1 MNFEK
6 VEIYGFKSF
15 ADKAEIKFGDGIT
28 GIVGPNGCGKS
39 NVADAIR
46 WVLGEQSAKTLRGSS
61 MQDVIFSGTQG
72 RKSLSYCEVSLFF
85 DNSNKMFSIDYNELI
100 ITRKLFRSGE
110 SEYYINKQPAR
121 LRDIVDLLHECGI
134 GKEGYTII
142 GQGKVE
148 EIMSAKP
155 EDRRMIFE
163 EATGIA
169 KFKTRKNESQRKLER
184 THENL
189 VRYIDI
195 LTEIENQLAPLERQ
209 AAKAREF
216 NELSEELKYHELN
229 TYIAK
234 VDGVETAKGKI
245 NTRIKGLDEQ
255 SALRNEELVKAQG
268 EYDKI
273 FSDITDADT
282 KLNQLHDELLEK
294 RVSMEKSSGAKQLYE
309 QKISYLK
316 SQIERAEKE
325 IESNIALIDECKTSF
340 SSNEDKLKE
349 DTAQLE
355 KLKEKA
361 EKLSKR
367 LLSVSEKI
375 ALGEELQDANRKKV
389 IESIETLSDIKLNKG
404 TMSIEKNN
412 LVEKLN
418 ELTVK
423 LDELSVK
430 REEQFNN
437 KEKCDKNIDELDRA
451 VFDLKNQI
459 EQKENEVRNGNEE
472 VAKLD
477 NAIYSLNSVITTL
490 VTKDNFYK
498 ALKDNYEGYAP
509 AVKNLLNKAKQN
521 GELKR
526 RIKGVVAEL
535 IKSDKKF
542 DIALETALAAAA
554 QNVVTATPDDA
565 RYLIEYLKV
574 NGLGRITFLPITSVK
589 PREQSVQVTL
599 ALKEQGALGVANELV
614 SYDKQYENVISNLL
628 GNTLIVDTLQN
639 ATRIADKYRFAFKM
653 VTLDG
658 DVFTTQGAMTG
669 GSRRTDTV
677 GLLSS
682 DRKIED
688 NAEQLKKKRAEMD
701 SIKAEKVELEK
712 KRDKALDSLTLLG
725 DMYNGKRQ
733 QILVEREKQA
743 VAEKSLS
750 ELGQSIENTTDLI
763 EDVKVRIE
771 KLDADYQAV
780 HMGGAKLEAER
791 TSATETANK
800 HQAEYDALKKERD
813 QLAGESTEI
822 QVKITELKGSITA
835 LNAENTRLSGVITE
849 AENSNKGL
857 KKSNEGAEGIIE
869 ELRRDQE
876 KIALTK
882 AEQDYINGIRAKIED
897 IEKNKSELREKL
909 NRNDEKKQYL
919 TNAITELSE
928 KKHAEE
934 IALAKIDSD
943 LEYLQQSIWEDYQ
956 ETYETAVKCR
966 AENYDASFGES
977 EINRI
982 RKKRSSL
989 GAINATAIEDSKA
1002 LKERYEEMTT
1012 QKEDLEK
1019 AEKDLQEAIDKI
1031 KSEMLTQFDEG
1042 FTKINENFQRIF
1054 KELFGGGRA
1063 MLQMDYS
1070 EVDDRLE
1077 AGVEIVAEPPGKKL
1091 QKLSLL
1097 SGGEKAL
1104 TAIAILFAILKLRPM
1119 PFCVLDEI
1127 EAALDEANVDR
1138 FARYLKKFSQD
1149 TQFIVITHRK
1159 PTMELAD
1166 ALFGVTM
1173 QEKGVSK
1180 MVSVKL
1186 SDVADITGDQTLA

>member
-15 ADKAEIKFGDGIT
+15 ADKAEIKFGNGIT

-46 WVLGEQSAKTLRGSS
+46 WVLGEQSAKSLRGSS

-72 RKSLSYCEVSLFF
+72 RKSLSYCEVSLYF
-85 DNSNKMFSIDYNELI
+85 DNSSRMFSIDYNEVI

-121 LRDIVDLLHECGI
+121 LRDIVELLHECGI

-142 GQGKVE
+142 GQGKEE

-169 KFKTRKNESQRKLER
+169 KFKTRKNESERKLER

-189 VRYIDI
+189 VRFIDI
-195 LTEIENQLAPLERQ
+195 LSEIENQLGPLERQ
-209 AAKAREF
+209 AEKAKEF
-216 NELSEELKYHELN
+216 NELSAQLKHHELN

-245 NTRIKGLDEQ
+245 NVRIKGIDEQ
-255 SALRNEELVKAQG
+255 SSLRTQEYNDAQK

-273 FSDITDADT
+273 FSDINEADLRL
-282 KLNQLHDELLEK
+282 KNLNDELLEK

-309 QKISYLK
+309 QKISYLQ
-316 SQIERAEKE
+316 SQIERAETE
-325 IESNIALIDECKTSF
+325 IAQNLNIIEQCKASF
-340 SSNEDKLKE
+340 SKNQ
-349 DTAQLE
+349 AQLLE
-355 KLKEKA
+355 DEQKLNNLSVQA

-367 LLSVSEKI
+367 LLAVSENI
-375 ALGEELQDANRKKV
+375 ALGEELANANRKKV
-389 IESIETLSDIKLNKG
+389 IESIESLSDVKLNTG

-412 LVEKLN
+412 LVDKHT
-418 ELTVK
+418 ELTAK
-423 LDELSVK
+423 LDDLSVK
-430 REEQFNN
+430 RDAHFND
-437 KEKCDKNIDELDRA
+437 KERADKAINELDRS
-451 VFDLKNQI
+451 VYDLKNQI
-459 EQKENEVRNGNEE
+459 EQKENEVRECNEN
-472 VAKLD
+472 VAKAD
-477 NAIYSLNSVITTL
+477 NSIYTLNSIVTTL
-490 VTKDNFYK
+490 MTKDNFYK
-498 ALKDNYEGYAP
+498 ALKDNYDGYAP
-509 AVKNLLNKAKQN
+509 AVKNLLNKAKTN

-542 DIALETALAAAA
+542 DIALETALMAAA

-565 RYLIEYLKV
+565 RYLIEYLKA
-574 NGLGRITFLPITSVK
+574 NKMGRITFLPITSVK
-589 PREQSVQVTL
+589 PREQSASVTS
-599 ALKEQGALGVANELV
+599 ALNERGALGVANKLV
-614 SYDKQYENVISNLL
+614 TYDKQFENVISNLL
-628 GNTLIVDTLQN
+628 GNTLIVDTLEN

-688 NAEQLKKKRAEMD
+688 NAIELAKKREEMD
-701 SIKAEKVELEK
+701 SVKVKKAEYERQ
-712 KRDKALDSLTLLG
+712 RDKALDELSILNDL
-725 DMYNGKRQ
+725 YNGKRQ
-733 QILVEREKQA
+733 QVLIEREKQA
-743 VAEKSLS
+743 VAERALI
-750 ELGQSIENTTDLI
+750 EVGQEMEITADLI
-763 EDVKVRIE
+763 EDVKNRIS
-771 KLDADYQAV
+771 KLDADFVAV
-780 HMGGAKLEAER
+780 TTGGKKLEADR
-791 TSATETANK
+791 LSAKEKADK
-800 HQAEYDALKKERD
+800 QQAEYDALRKERD
-813 QLAGESTEI
+813 EIAEKSTSV
-822 QVKITELKGSITA
+822 QVEITA
-835 LNAENTRLSGVITE
+835 LKGAISTLSGENERLKNMITE
-849 AENSNKGL
+849 AENTNENL
-857 KKSNEGAEGIIE
+857 KKSNEGALSIIE

-876 KIALTK
+876 KVALSK
-882 AEQDYINGIRAKIED
+882 EEQDYINSIRDKIES
-897 IEKNKSELREKL
+897 IETYKSDLRDRLNK
-909 NRNDEKKQYL
+909 NDEKKQYL
-919 TNAITELSE
+919 TNALNELSE

-956 ETYETAVKCR
+956 ETYETAVKVR
-966 AENYDASFGES
+966 EEGYDASAGET
-977 EINRI
+977 EINRL
-982 RKKRSSL
+982 RRKRSSL
-989 GAINATAIEDSKA
+989 GAINATAIDDCKA
-1002 LKERYEEMTT
+1002 LKERYDEMLT

-1019 AEKDLQEAIDKI
+1019 AEEDLKVAIDKI
-1031 KSEMLTQFDEG
+1031 KGEMLQQFDEG
-1042 FTKINENFQRIF
+1042 FATINENFQRIF

-1063 MLQMDYS
+1063 MLQMDYTD
-1070 EVDDRLE
+1070 VTDRLE
-1077 AGVEIVAEPPGKKL
+1077 AGIEIVAEPPGKKL

-1104 TAIAILFAILKLRPM
+1104 TAIAILFSILKLRPM

-1138 FARYLKKFSQD
+1138 FARYLQKFSQD

-1186 SDVADITGDQTLA
+1186 ADVAEITGDATLA

>member
-1 MNFEK
+1 VNFEK